1 MTLERLAMDGKQR
14 RESDGEVAIAKALSA
29 NVLGLWLILVGAAA
43 LAISMFL
50 PLAQS
55 AGGVPIVGNNT
66 LFQEIGWRVFFLPL
80 FLVSSGYHASQ
91 GKPGARWFLISLC
104 AIAAVGIALFGSD
117 EGLRTLYPLGPG
129 DTTQPGVVTSLD
141 IAIYVAAAGVVVAF
155 IGALTFRRS
164 AGKEMANVGPIRQR
178 NTGVHEMRV
187 PPGPEGNPQPEQ
199 AIRRRGELRVSDR
212 QRAHNVVLSAS
223 G

>member
-1 MTLERLAMDGKQR
+1 MDGKQR
-14 RESDGEVAIAKALSA
+14 RDSDDGVAIVKVLSA
-29 NVLGLWLILVGAAA
+29 NVLGRRLVLVGAAA

-55 AGGVPIVGNNT
+55 AGGLPIVGNNT
-66 LFQEIGWRVFFLPL
+66 LFQEIGWRVFFLPF

-104 AIAAVGIALFGSD
+104 AIAAVGFALLGSD
-117 EGLRTLYPLGPG
+117 KGLRTLYPVGPG
-129 DTTQPGVVTSLD
+129 GAVDTTQPGVVTSLD

-164 AGKEMANVGPIRQR
+164 AGKEVANVGPTRQR
-178 NTGVHEMRV
+178 NTGVHETRV
-187 PPGPEGNPQPEQ
+187 PPAPEGSPQPEQ
-199 AIRRRGELRVSDR
+199 AVRRRGEHRASDR

>member
-117 EGLRTLYPLGPG
+117 EGLRILYPLGPG
-129 DTTQPGVVTSLD
+129 GAVSLD
-141 IAIYVAAAGVVVAF
+141 IAIYVAAAGVAVAF

-164 AGKEMANVGPIRQR
+164 AGKEVANVGPTRQW
-178 NTGVHEMRV
+178 NTGVHETRV
-187 PPGPEGNPQPEQ
+187 PAGPEGNPQPKQ
-199 AIRRRGELRVSDR
+199 AVRPCGEHRASDR

>member
-14 RESDGEVAIAKALSA
+14 RESDGEVAIVKALSA

-129 DTTQPGVVTSLD
+129 GAVSLD
-141 IAIYVAAAGVVVAF
+141 IAIYVAAAGVAVAF
-155 IGALTFRRS
+155 IGVLTFGRS

-178 NTGVHEMRV
+178 STGVHEMRV
-187 PPGPEGNPQPEQ
+187 LPRPQGNPQPEQ
-199 AIRRRGELRVSDR
+199 AVRRRGELRASDR
-212 QRAHNVVLSAS
+212 QRAHNVVLSAT

>member
-14 RESDGEVAIAKALSA
+14 RESDGEVAIVKALSA

-66 LFQEIGWRVFFLPL
+66 VFQEIGWRVFLLPL

-117 EGLRTLYPLGPG
+117 EGLRTLYPVGPG
-129 DTTQPGVVTSLD
+129 GAVSLD

-155 IGALTFRRS
+155 IGVLTFGRS
-164 AGKEMANVGPIRQR
+164 AGKEVANVGPTRQR
-178 NTGVHEMRV
+178 NTGVREKRV
-187 PPGPEGNPQPEQ
+187 PSGPEGYPQPEQ
-199 AIRRRGELRVSDR
+199 AVRRRGELRVSDR